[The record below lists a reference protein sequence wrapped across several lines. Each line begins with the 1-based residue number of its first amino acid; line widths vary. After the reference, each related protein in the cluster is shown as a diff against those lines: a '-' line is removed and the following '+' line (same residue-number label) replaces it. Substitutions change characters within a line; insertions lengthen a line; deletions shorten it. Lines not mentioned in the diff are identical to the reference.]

1 MSQPQIRYSLWKWII
16 HIYSFYCFFPLMSL
30 IWDCTQ
36 SHNFKTFLY
45 ESWKRCFF
53 FRTAKIFMFTTLFS
67 QFDLQFDPKPF
78 MLPKLR
84 VVATWKYFFL
94 YIYMCWKTKLSWKKN
109 QKHQIFF
116 ICFLPS
122 VLPKLDVLNPP
133 IFFLIFMY
141 KKSLL

>member
-1 MSQPQIRYSLWKWII
+1 MKKKVKIVPAIDKVLLVKMGYTYL
-16 HIYSFYCFFPLMSL
+16 FLLLFFPLMSL

-94 YIYMCWKTKLSWKKN
+94 VHTSAGKLN
-109 QKHQIFF
+109 FHE
-116 ICFLPS
+116 
-122 VLPKLDVLNPP
+122 
-133 IFFLIFMY
+133 
-141 KKSLL
+141 KKSKNIRYFLFAFYTFIP